1 MNVSYLDVLN
11 PTTSSLRFWDDGY
24 NNLQNVVFSGGDDAN
39 SHGQIVLTAAPG
51 YQVTLVG
58 FDVGAYPY
66 ATRNTTVTVSTSSSA
81 TTFDYSGPVGAGTLA
96 TAFSGFGAAGVG
108 NQVRIDWANSAYN
121 VGIDNVHFEVAAVPE
136 PETYAMMMAGLAMIG
151 VVARRRKTYQQ

>member
-1 MNVSYLDVLN
+1 
-11 PTTSSLRFWDDGY
+11 
-24 NNLQNVVFSGGDDAN
+24 
-39 SHGQIVLTAAPG
+39 
-51 YQVTLVG
+51 
-58 FDVGAYPY
+58 
-66 ATRNTTVTVSTSSSA
+66 
-81 TTFDYSGPVGAGTLA
+81 VGAGTLA